1 MVIPGRWSSSWRPR
15 SAAVFYS
22 PGNGWPFPEPGR
34 PCPGRCSSDA
44 GPGDAASRHAGR
56 PLWAEVSAAGVVGSA
71 LVRCPR
77 CSGVEDRV
85 MDSRTAEEGAAIRR
99 RRECLACGL
108 RFTTYERL
116 EEVPFVVIKRSGHRE
131 PFERAKVVAG
141 LKAAGKNR
149 PLSLPLL
156 EQIAAEVEE
165 TLAPRGLRS
174 HQPAGGPGRVGRI
187 AGPRPRR
194 LSPLCQRVQGLYGR
208 RGLPARGGPADQGH
222 DA

>member
-1 MVIPGRWSSSWRPR
+1 M
-15 SAAVFYS
+15 
-22 PGNGWPFPEPGR
+22 
-34 PCPGRCSSDA
+34 
-44 GPGDAASRHAGR
+44 
-56 PLWAEVSAAGVVGSA
+56 
-71 LVRCPR
+71 RCPR

-99 RRECLACGL
+99 RRECLACGR

-116 EEVPFVVIKRSGHRE
+116 EEVPFVVVKRSGHRE

-165 TLAPRGLRS
+165 TLRLEGSEVTSQQVGLAVLDALRGRDDVAYLRFAS
-174 HQPAGGPGRVGRI
+174 VYKGFTDAGDFQREAGLLTKVTTPKTGRPAWAGRTEPGPLAGLIVGAWGARGRI
-187 AGPRPRR
+187 NVR
-194 LSPLCQRVQGLYGR
+194 LRTCRWASVRSRLMQRGFRCV
-208 RGLPARGGPADQGH
+208 
-222 DA
+222 